1 MYKALGRCNTL
12 TYMYTNRAKNKNF
25 LFMHIY
31 QYVELISPSADVR
44 NETGDWKEIGL
55 FEQV

>member
-1 MYKALGRCNTL
+1 
-12 TYMYTNRAKNKNF
+12 
-25 LFMHIY
+25 MHIY
-31 QYVELISPSADVR
+31 QYVELISPRAGVR